1 MALTPVQLQVLHDYI
16 VATPALNSVPNTP
29 DGNYEIAEILN
40 TPSNPG
46 WKAISV
52 GSAMLWAANGPRVRI
67 GQAANNPQETEEV
80 RASCQ
85 IFLDLIVSG
94 TESLLHTEEP
104 GIKDLFDDWLA
115 VGVITQAEY
124 EQVYSANG
132 LAMTLIPQSVELV
145 DQTVSYIDVQEARA
159 L

>member
-1 MALTPVQLQVLHDYI
+1 MALTPEQYVILGDYI
-16 VATPALNSVPNTP
+16 AATPALNNIPNTP
-29 DGNYEIAEILN
+29 EGAYQIAEILN

-67 GQAANNPQETEEV
+67 GQAANNPQEPEEV

-115 VGVITQAEY
+115 ASVITQAEY
-124 EQVYSANG
+124 AQVYSANG
-132 LAMTLIPQSVELV
+132 LAMTLIPQSIELV
-145 DQTVSYIDVQEARA
+145 DQTVDWQEVYDSRNM
-159 L
+159 